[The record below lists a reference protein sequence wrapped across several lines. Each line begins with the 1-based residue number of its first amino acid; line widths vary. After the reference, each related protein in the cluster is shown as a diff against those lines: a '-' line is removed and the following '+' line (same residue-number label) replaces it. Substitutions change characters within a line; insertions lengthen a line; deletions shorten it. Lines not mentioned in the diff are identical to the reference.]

1 MDCAL
6 LTRGLQMK
14 ELVFLGAACV
24 VAAVIGGG
32 LKWAG
37 MEIPVLQSAKRQV
50 LLAVVGCLLIAG
62 GVAPMCGGL
71 MRLQIRA
78 APLPQRSSSRR
89 QNLRYRLSSR
99 GISSIVDTASSQ
111 KTTRRFQTSY
121 PRPSVARTP
130 VYSTAYLPHAKAG
143 SRTDASTQWL
153 TVTLGRASS
162 SACISTSSS
171 DAIVSWSRRPRR
183 DE

>member
-78 APLPQRSSSRR
+78 APLPQ
-89 QNLRYRLSSR
+89 SR

-121 PRPSVARTP
+121 PRPSVARTT
-130 VYSTAYLPHAKAG
+130 VYYTAYLPHAKAG
-143 SRTDASTQWL
+143 SRTDASTQLL